1 MSEKRRFEF
10 DWAGR
15 PLVVE
20 IGEMGKQANG
30 AAMITYGDSS
40 VFSTVVTVNKASSLD
55 FFPLMV
61 IYQEKLYAAGKIPGG
76 FLKREGRP
84 SEHETLTSRVIDRP
98 IRPLFPE
105 GFRNEVQIVNT
116 VMSSDPN
123 CSTEMAAMFGSS
135 IVLGISDV
143 PFNGPIAGVEVG
155 RIDGEYILMPTPE
168 QKEKSDIALTVAG
181 TKYAVNM
188 IEAGARE
195 VSEDAMLGAILFGHE
210 AIKQLI
216 AFEEEI
222 IKEVGK
228 PKMEVSL
235 FEVDQEIR
243 KQVYDYAYD
252 RLVKAIVIEDKL
264 ERYAA
269 IDAINEETL
278 AKFDEKVFIK
288 DLDGVKVLFIT
299 PRETLSNVKAVKK
312 HLEKMQ
318 SLSGCFVSLLLN
330 DISETR
336 KKSFLENHIPFVVT
350 NNQIYLPFMAI
361 YLQEKN
367 KTIIEAVSQ
376 LTPAAQLVFIN
387 FFKQNSEALAV
398 ANFAK
403 KLQFSE
409 MSTTRALRQ
418 LVATGLFEIKKG
430 PITNSNLLVTKVKD
444 KEELFNKMEP
454 YLINPVKNSFYID
467 KEEIKTNKDFVPSG
481 VTYLSMFSMLGKE
494 ELDTWAFY
502 GKATDFKTAT
512 SELTDVSRQARIEI
526 WKYNPKLVCLEE
538 TNDSISVYLS
548 LKNSTDA
555 RISKENKKLIAKVI
569 GDSNANTW
577 S

>member
-1 MSEKRRFEF
+1 
-10 DWAGR
+10 
-15 PLVVE
+15 
-20 IGEMGKQANG
+20 
-30 AAMITYGDSS
+30 
-40 VFSTVVTVNKASSLD
+40 
-55 FFPLMV
+55 
-61 IYQEKLYAAGKIPGG
+61 
-76 FLKREGRP
+76 
-84 SEHETLTSRVIDRP
+84 
-98 IRPLFPE
+98 
-105 GFRNEVQIVNT
+105 
-116 VMSSDPN
+116 
-123 CSTEMAAMFGSS
+123 
-135 IVLGISDV
+135 
-143 PFNGPIAGVEVG
+143 
-155 RIDGEYILMPTPE
+155 
-168 QKEKSDIALTVAG
+168 
-181 TKYAVNM
+181 
-188 IEAGARE
+188 
-195 VSEDAMLGAILFGHE
+195 MLNY
-210 AIKQLI
+210 
-216 AFEEEI
+216 
-222 IKEVGK
+222 IKEVLNINCSQIDMPLDK
-228 PKMEVSL
+228 IILPL
-235 FEVDQEIR
+235 YLDLYEI
-243 KQVYDYAYD
+243 QP
-252 RLVKAIVIEDKL
+252 IS
-264 ERYAA
+264 
-269 IDAINEETL
+269 
-278 AKFDEKVFIK
+278 
-288 DLDGVKVLFIT
+288 LDGVKVLFIT

-330 DISETR
+330 DISEKR

-367 KTIIEAVSQ
+367 KTKIEAVSQ

-398 ANFAK
+398 ASFAK

-430 PITNSNLLVTKVKD
+430 TITNSNLLVTKVKD
-444 KEELFNKMEP
+444 KEDLFNKIEP
-454 YLINPVKNSFYID
+454 YLINPVKNFFYIY
-467 KEEIKTNKDFVPSG
+467 KEELNNKELLPSG

-555 RISKENKKLIAKVI
+555 RISKENKKLITKAV

>member
-1 MSEKRRFEF
+1 
-10 DWAGR
+10 
-15 PLVVE
+15 
-20 IGEMGKQANG
+20 
-30 AAMITYGDSS
+30 
-40 VFSTVVTVNKASSLD
+40 
-55 FFPLMV
+55 
-61 IYQEKLYAAGKIPGG
+61 
-76 FLKREGRP
+76 
-84 SEHETLTSRVIDRP
+84 
-98 IRPLFPE
+98 
-105 GFRNEVQIVNT
+105 
-116 VMSSDPN
+116 
-123 CSTEMAAMFGSS
+123 
-135 IVLGISDV
+135 
-143 PFNGPIAGVEVG
+143 
-155 RIDGEYILMPTPE
+155 
-168 QKEKSDIALTVAG
+168 
-181 TKYAVNM
+181 
-188 IEAGARE
+188 
-195 VSEDAMLGAILFGHE
+195 MLNY
-210 AIKQLI
+210 
-216 AFEEEI
+216 
-222 IKEVGK
+222 IKEVLNINCSQIDMPLDK
-228 PKMEVSL
+228 IILPL
-235 FEVDQEIR
+235 YLDLYEI
-243 KQVYDYAYD
+243 QP
-252 RLVKAIVIEDKL
+252 
-264 ERYAA
+264 
-269 IDAINEETL
+269 
-278 AKFDEKVFIK
+278 FS
-288 DLDGVKVLFIT
+288 LDGVKVLFIT

-367 KTIIEAVSQ
+367 KTKIEAVSQ

-387 FFKQNSEALAV
+387 FFKQNSRELEV

-418 LVATGLFEIKKG
+418 LVATRLFEIKKG
-430 PITNSNLLVTKVKD
+430 TITNSNLLVTKVKD
-444 KEELFNKMEP
+444 KEELFNKIEP
-454 YLINPVKNSFYID
+454 YLINPGKNSFYVD
-467 KEEIKTNKDFVPSG
+467 KEELNNKELLPSG

-494 ELDTWAFY
+494 ELDTWAVY
-502 GKATDFKTAT
+502 GKATDFKTVT

-555 RISKENKKLIAKVI
+555 RISKENKKLITKAI

>member
-1 MSEKRRFEF
+1 MLNYISEV
-10 DWAGR
+10 
-15 PLVVE
+15 LN
-20 IGEMGKQANG
+20 I
-30 AAMITYGDSS
+30 
-40 VFSTVVTVNKASSLD
+40 
-55 FFPLMV
+55 
-61 IYQEKLYAAGKIPGG
+61 
-76 FLKREGRP
+76 
-84 SEHETLTSRVIDRP
+84 
-98 IRPLFPE
+98 
-105 GFRNEVQIVNT
+105 
-116 VMSSDPN
+116 N
-123 CSTEMAAMFGSS
+123 CSQIDIPLDKIILPLYLDLYE
-135 IVLGISDV
+135 IQPIS
-143 PFNGPIAGVEVG
+143 
-155 RIDGEYILMPTPE
+155 
-168 QKEKSDIALTVAG
+168 
-181 TKYAVNM
+181 
-188 IEAGARE
+188 
-195 VSEDAMLGAILFGHE
+195 
-210 AIKQLI
+210 
-216 AFEEEI
+216 
-222 IKEVGK
+222 
-228 PKMEVSL
+228 
-235 FEVDQEIR
+235 
-243 KQVYDYAYD
+243 
-252 RLVKAIVIEDKL
+252 
-264 ERYAA
+264 
-269 IDAINEETL
+269 
-278 AKFDEKVFIK
+278 
-288 DLDGVKVLFIT
+288 LDGVKVLFIT
-299 PRETLSNVKAVKK
+299 PRETLSNVKALKK

-367 KTIIEAVSQ
+367 KTKIEAVSQ

-398 ANFAK
+398 ASFAK

-430 PITNSNLLVTKVKD
+430 TITNSNLLVTKVKD
-444 KEELFNKMEP
+444 KEELFNKIEP
-454 YLINPVKNSFYID
+454 YLINPVKNFFYID
-467 KEEIKTNKDFVPSG
+467 KEELNNKELLPSG
-481 VTYLSMFSMLGKE
+481 ETYLSMFSMLGKE

-512 SELTDVSRQARIEI
+512 SELTDVSSQARIEI

-555 RISKENKKLIAKVI
+555 RISKENKKLITKVI

>member
-1 MSEKRRFEF
+1 MLNYISEV
-10 DWAGR
+10 
-15 PLVVE
+15 LN
-20 IGEMGKQANG
+20 I
-30 AAMITYGDSS
+30 
-40 VFSTVVTVNKASSLD
+40 
-55 FFPLMV
+55 
-61 IYQEKLYAAGKIPGG
+61 
-76 FLKREGRP
+76 
-84 SEHETLTSRVIDRP
+84 
-98 IRPLFPE
+98 
-105 GFRNEVQIVNT
+105 
-116 VMSSDPN
+116 N
-123 CSTEMAAMFGSS
+123 CSQIDIPLDKIILPLYWDLYE
-135 IVLGISDV
+135 IQPIS
-143 PFNGPIAGVEVG
+143 
-155 RIDGEYILMPTPE
+155 
-168 QKEKSDIALTVAG
+168 
-181 TKYAVNM
+181 
-188 IEAGARE
+188 
-195 VSEDAMLGAILFGHE
+195 
-210 AIKQLI
+210 
-216 AFEEEI
+216 
-222 IKEVGK
+222 
-228 PKMEVSL
+228 
-235 FEVDQEIR
+235 
-243 KQVYDYAYD
+243 
-252 RLVKAIVIEDKL
+252 
-264 ERYAA
+264 
-269 IDAINEETL
+269 
-278 AKFDEKVFIK
+278 
-288 DLDGVKVLFIT
+288 LDGVKVLFIT
-299 PRETLSNVKAVKK
+299 PREILSNVKALKK

-367 KTIIEAVSQ
+367 KTKIEAVSQ

-398 ANFAK
+398 ASFAK

-430 PITNSNLLVTKVKD
+430 TITNSNLLVTKVKD
-444 KEELFNKMEP
+444 KEELFNKIEP
-454 YLINPVKNSFYID
+454 YLINPVKNFFYID
-467 KEEIKTNKDFVPSG
+467 KEELNNKELLPSG
-481 VTYLSMFSMLGKE
+481 ETYLYMFSMLGKE

-555 RISKENKKLIAKVI
+555 RISKENKKLITKVI

>member
-1 MSEKRRFEF
+1 
-10 DWAGR
+10 
-15 PLVVE
+15 
-20 IGEMGKQANG
+20 
-30 AAMITYGDSS
+30 
-40 VFSTVVTVNKASSLD
+40 
-55 FFPLMV
+55 
-61 IYQEKLYAAGKIPGG
+61 
-76 FLKREGRP
+76 
-84 SEHETLTSRVIDRP
+84 
-98 IRPLFPE
+98 
-105 GFRNEVQIVNT
+105 
-116 VMSSDPN
+116 
-123 CSTEMAAMFGSS
+123 
-135 IVLGISDV
+135 
-143 PFNGPIAGVEVG
+143 
-155 RIDGEYILMPTPE
+155 
-168 QKEKSDIALTVAG
+168 
-181 TKYAVNM
+181 
-188 IEAGARE
+188 
-195 VSEDAMLGAILFGHE
+195 MLNY
-210 AIKQLI
+210 
-216 AFEEEI
+216 
-222 IKEVGK
+222 IKEVLNINCSQIDMPLDK
-228 PKMEVSL
+228 IILPL
-235 FEVDQEIR
+235 YLDLYEI
-243 KQVYDYAYD
+243 QP
-252 RLVKAIVIEDKL
+252 IS
-264 ERYAA
+264 
-269 IDAINEETL
+269 
-278 AKFDEKVFIK
+278 
-288 DLDGVKVLFIT
+288 LDGVKVLFIT

-330 DISETR
+330 DISEKR

-367 KTIIEAVSQ
+367 KTKIEAVSQ

-387 FFKQNSEALAV
+387 FFKQNSRELEV

-430 PITNSNLLVTKVKD
+430 IITNSNLLVTKVKD
-444 KEELFNKMEP
+444 KEELFNKIEP
-454 YLINPVKNSFYID
+454 YLINPVKNFFYID
-467 KEEIKTNKDFVPSG
+467 KEELNNKELLPSG

-494 ELDTWAFY
+494 ELDTWAVY

-538 TNDSISVYLS
+538 KNDSISVYLS

-555 RISKENKKLIAKVI
+555 RISKENKKLIAKAI

>member
-1 MSEKRRFEF
+1 
-10 DWAGR
+10 
-15 PLVVE
+15 
-20 IGEMGKQANG
+20 
-30 AAMITYGDSS
+30 
-40 VFSTVVTVNKASSLD
+40 
-55 FFPLMV
+55 
-61 IYQEKLYAAGKIPGG
+61 
-76 FLKREGRP
+76 
-84 SEHETLTSRVIDRP
+84 
-98 IRPLFPE
+98 
-105 GFRNEVQIVNT
+105 
-116 VMSSDPN
+116 
-123 CSTEMAAMFGSS
+123 
-135 IVLGISDV
+135 
-143 PFNGPIAGVEVG
+143 
-155 RIDGEYILMPTPE
+155 
-168 QKEKSDIALTVAG
+168 
-181 TKYAVNM
+181 
-188 IEAGARE
+188 
-195 VSEDAMLGAILFGHE
+195 MLNY
-210 AIKQLI
+210 
-216 AFEEEI
+216 
-222 IKEVGK
+222 IKEVLNINCSRIDMPLDK
-228 PKMEVSL
+228 IILPL
-235 FEVDQEIR
+235 YLDLYEI
-243 KQVYDYAYD
+243 QP
-252 RLVKAIVIEDKL
+252 IS
-264 ERYAA
+264 
-269 IDAINEETL
+269 
-278 AKFDEKVFIK
+278 
-288 DLDGVKVLFIT
+288 LDGVKVLFIT

-318 SLSGCFVSLLLN
+318 SLSGCFVSLMLN
-330 DISETR
+330 DISEKR

-367 KTIIEAVSQ
+367 KTKIEAVSQ

-387 FFKQNSEALAV
+387 FFKQNSRELEV

-430 PITNSNLLVTKVKD
+430 NITNSNLLVTKVKD
-444 KEELFNKMEP
+444 KEELFNKIEP
-454 YLINPVKNSFYID
+454 YLINPVKNFFYID
-467 KEEIKTNKDFVPSG
+467 KEELNNKELLPSG

-494 ELDTWAFY
+494 ELDTWAVY

-555 RISKENKKLIAKVI
+555 RISKENKKLITKAI

>member
-1 MSEKRRFEF
+1 MLNYISEV
-10 DWAGR
+10 
-15 PLVVE
+15 LN
-20 IGEMGKQANG
+20 I
-30 AAMITYGDSS
+30 
-40 VFSTVVTVNKASSLD
+40 
-55 FFPLMV
+55 
-61 IYQEKLYAAGKIPGG
+61 
-76 FLKREGRP
+76 
-84 SEHETLTSRVIDRP
+84 
-98 IRPLFPE
+98 
-105 GFRNEVQIVNT
+105 
-116 VMSSDPN
+116 N
-123 CSTEMAAMFGSS
+123 CSQIDIPLDKIILPLYLDLYE
-135 IVLGISDV
+135 IQPIS
-143 PFNGPIAGVEVG
+143 
-155 RIDGEYILMPTPE
+155 
-168 QKEKSDIALTVAG
+168 
-181 TKYAVNM
+181 
-188 IEAGARE
+188 
-195 VSEDAMLGAILFGHE
+195 
-210 AIKQLI
+210 
-216 AFEEEI
+216 
-222 IKEVGK
+222 
-228 PKMEVSL
+228 
-235 FEVDQEIR
+235 
-243 KQVYDYAYD
+243 
-252 RLVKAIVIEDKL
+252 
-264 ERYAA
+264 
-269 IDAINEETL
+269 
-278 AKFDEKVFIK
+278 
-288 DLDGVKVLFIT
+288 LDGVKVLFIT
-299 PRETLSNVKAVKK
+299 PRETLSNVKALKK

-367 KTIIEAVSQ
+367 KTKIEAVSQ

-398 ANFAK
+398 ASFAK

-430 PITNSNLLVTKVKD
+430 TITNSNLLVTKVKD
-444 KEELFNKMEP
+444 KEELFNKIEP
-454 YLINPVKNSFYID
+454 YLINPVKNFFYID
-467 KEEIKTNKDFVPSG
+467 KEELNNKELLPSG
-481 VTYLSMFSMLGKE
+481 ETYLSMFSMLGKE

-512 SELTDVSRQARIEI
+512 SELTDVSRQAKIEI

-555 RISKENKKLIAKVI
+555 RISKENKKLIAKAI

>member
-1 MSEKRRFEF
+1 MLNYISEV
-10 DWAGR
+10 
-15 PLVVE
+15 LN
-20 IGEMGKQANG
+20 I
-30 AAMITYGDSS
+30 
-40 VFSTVVTVNKASSLD
+40 
-55 FFPLMV
+55 
-61 IYQEKLYAAGKIPGG
+61 
-76 FLKREGRP
+76 
-84 SEHETLTSRVIDRP
+84 
-98 IRPLFPE
+98 
-105 GFRNEVQIVNT
+105 
-116 VMSSDPN
+116 N
-123 CSTEMAAMFGSS
+123 CSQIDIPLDKIILPLYLDLYE
-135 IVLGISDV
+135 IQPIS
-143 PFNGPIAGVEVG
+143 
-155 RIDGEYILMPTPE
+155 
-168 QKEKSDIALTVAG
+168 
-181 TKYAVNM
+181 
-188 IEAGARE
+188 
-195 VSEDAMLGAILFGHE
+195 
-210 AIKQLI
+210 
-216 AFEEEI
+216 
-222 IKEVGK
+222 
-228 PKMEVSL
+228 
-235 FEVDQEIR
+235 
-243 KQVYDYAYD
+243 
-252 RLVKAIVIEDKL
+252 
-264 ERYAA
+264 
-269 IDAINEETL
+269 
-278 AKFDEKVFIK
+278 
-288 DLDGVKVLFIT
+288 LDGVKVLFIT
-299 PRETLSNVKAVKK
+299 PRETLSNVKALKK

-367 KTIIEAVSQ
+367 KTKIEAVSQ

-398 ANFAK
+398 ASFAK

-430 PITNSNLLVTKVKD
+430 TITNSNLLVIKVKD
-444 KEELFNKMEP
+444 KEELFNKIEP
-454 YLINPVKNSFYID
+454 YLINPVKNFFYID
-467 KEEIKTNKDFVPSG
+467 KEELNNKELLPSG

-555 RISKENKKLIAKVI
+555 RISKENKKLINKVI

>member
-1 MSEKRRFEF
+1 MLNYISEV
-10 DWAGR
+10 
-15 PLVVE
+15 LN
-20 IGEMGKQANG
+20 I
-30 AAMITYGDSS
+30 
-40 VFSTVVTVNKASSLD
+40 
-55 FFPLMV
+55 
-61 IYQEKLYAAGKIPGG
+61 
-76 FLKREGRP
+76 
-84 SEHETLTSRVIDRP
+84 
-98 IRPLFPE
+98 
-105 GFRNEVQIVNT
+105 
-116 VMSSDPN
+116 N
-123 CSTEMAAMFGSS
+123 CSQIDIPFDKIILPLYLDLYE
-135 IVLGISDV
+135 IQPIS
-143 PFNGPIAGVEVG
+143 
-155 RIDGEYILMPTPE
+155 
-168 QKEKSDIALTVAG
+168 
-181 TKYAVNM
+181 
-188 IEAGARE
+188 
-195 VSEDAMLGAILFGHE
+195 
-210 AIKQLI
+210 
-216 AFEEEI
+216 
-222 IKEVGK
+222 
-228 PKMEVSL
+228 
-235 FEVDQEIR
+235 
-243 KQVYDYAYD
+243 
-252 RLVKAIVIEDKL
+252 
-264 ERYAA
+264 
-269 IDAINEETL
+269 
-278 AKFDEKVFIK
+278 
-288 DLDGVKVLFIT
+288 LDGVKVLFIT
-299 PRETLSNVKAVKK
+299 PRETLSNVKALKK

-336 KKSFLENHIPFVVT
+336 KKSFLENHIPFVVI

-367 KTIIEAVSQ
+367 KTKIEAVSQ

-398 ANFAK
+398 ASFAK

-430 PITNSNLLVTKVKD
+430 TITNSNLLVTKVKD
-444 KEELFNKMEP
+444 KEELFNKIEP
-454 YLINPVKNSFYID
+454 YLINPVKNFFYID
-467 KEEIKTNKDFVPSG
+467 KEELNNKELLPSG
-481 VTYLSMFSMLGKE
+481 ETYLSMFSMLGKE

-555 RISKENKKLIAKVI
+555 RISKENKKLITKAI

>member
-1 MSEKRRFEF
+1 MLNYISEV
-10 DWAGR
+10 
-15 PLVVE
+15 LN
-20 IGEMGKQANG
+20 I
-30 AAMITYGDSS
+30 
-40 VFSTVVTVNKASSLD
+40 
-55 FFPLMV
+55 
-61 IYQEKLYAAGKIPGG
+61 
-76 FLKREGRP
+76 
-84 SEHETLTSRVIDRP
+84 
-98 IRPLFPE
+98 
-105 GFRNEVQIVNT
+105 
-116 VMSSDPN
+116 N
-123 CSTEMAAMFGSS
+123 CSQIDIPLDKIILPLYLDLYE
-135 IVLGISDV
+135 IQPIS
-143 PFNGPIAGVEVG
+143 
-155 RIDGEYILMPTPE
+155 
-168 QKEKSDIALTVAG
+168 
-181 TKYAVNM
+181 
-188 IEAGARE
+188 
-195 VSEDAMLGAILFGHE
+195 
-210 AIKQLI
+210 
-216 AFEEEI
+216 
-222 IKEVGK
+222 
-228 PKMEVSL
+228 
-235 FEVDQEIR
+235 
-243 KQVYDYAYD
+243 
-252 RLVKAIVIEDKL
+252 
-264 ERYAA
+264 
-269 IDAINEETL
+269 
-278 AKFDEKVFIK
+278 
-288 DLDGVKVLFIT
+288 LDGVKVLFIT
-299 PRETLSNVKAVKK
+299 PRETLSNVKALKK

-367 KTIIEAVSQ
+367 KTKIEAVSQ

-387 FFKQNSEALAV
+387 FFKQNYEALAV
-398 ANFAK
+398 ASFAK

-430 PITNSNLLVTKVKD
+430 TITNSNLLVTKVKD
-444 KEELFNKMEP
+444 KEELFNKIEP

-467 KEEIKTNKDFVPSG
+467 KEELNNKELLPSG
-481 VTYLSMFSMLGKE
+481 ETYLSMFSMLGKE

-512 SELTDVSRQARIEI
+512 NELTDVSRQARIEI

-555 RISKENKKLIAKVI
+555 RISKENKKLITKVI